1 MLLHMLINETKPTL
15 TIDKPVAYSLVTQIC
30 WAHSGLYAPLSDLQ
44 PTAGLPPKILNL
56 SHFYSKK
63 MQKCA
68 VKLDFC
74 KMPFFSVFVVYVL
87 QKYLGTFTPFKNTR
101 LEKV

>member
-15 TIDKPVAYSLVTQIC
+15 TTDEPVAHSLVTQIC

-63 MQKCA
+63 MQNLQLNWIFVKCNFFQF
-68 VKLDFC
+68 LLLMFC
-74 KMPFFSVFVVYVL
+74 KII
-87 QKYLGTFTPFKNTR
+87 
-101 LEKV
+101 